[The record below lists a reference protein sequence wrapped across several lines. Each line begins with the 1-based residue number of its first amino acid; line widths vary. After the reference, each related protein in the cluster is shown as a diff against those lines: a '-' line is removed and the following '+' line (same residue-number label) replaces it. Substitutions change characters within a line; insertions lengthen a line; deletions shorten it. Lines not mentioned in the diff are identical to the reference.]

1 MDRSW
6 DRTSR
11 VASEDMER
19 LSGIL
24 GGLAPVVAFAAL
36 IFVLQLLYLRWEA
49 QRLSKEVPPEIAGN
63 AAREE
68 AYRLALEIE
77 RRRSLATMRRVAL
90 IALALFALLVVGL
103 WLSGRGS

>member
-1 MDRSW
+1 MQ
-6 DRTSR
+6 
-11 VASEDMER
+11 R
-19 LSGIL
+19 LIEIL
-24 GGLAPVVAFAAL
+24 RGLAPVVAFAAL
-36 IFVLQLLYLRWEA
+36 IFVVQLLYLRWEA
-49 QRLSKEVPPEIAGN
+49 QRMSREIPPEIAGS

-90 IALALFALLVVGL
+90 IALALFALLVGGI